1 MYIRAVPSHIRAWGE
16 RQTTNTAPVF
26 KKLGI
31 LFIKVFALI
40 LIKNSGLE
48 YYFHAPSI
56 FLMEPYGL
64 ILVPFSLSYS
74 CSYSDGGY
82 WDVSTLS

>member
-40 LIKNSGLE
+40 LIKNIGLE
-48 YYFHAPSI
+48 YYFHAP
-56 FLMEPYGL
+56 
-64 ILVPFSLSYS
+64 
-74 CSYSDGGY
+74 
-82 WDVSTLS
+82 